1 MTVFSGFDRIRIINL
16 PSRPDRRAEMMGEL
30 ERIGLVD
37 DPRVEF
43 AEGILVQADDMH
55 PWRAPGEKGVF
66 TAQLNVLREAAAANE
81 SVLILEDDVDFT
93 NAAKRWGRPP
103 DVDIAYGG
111 YMAADPDHLETS
123 DIAGA
128 HCIGFSA
135 RAAKALVPFLE
146 NLFEHESPPPID
158 GAYVWF
164 RRQRDGFTTQ
174 FARPVVAVQ
183 RPSRSDI
190 TPNPRLDRLSLL
202 RGPVGAARRFKRK
215 LQRGDITF
223 GLPEAIILAI
233 VGIAIASAVAYY
245 HLHYDG
251 VASGG

>member
-1 MTVFSGFDRIRIINL
+1 MTLFSGFDRIRIINL
-16 PSRPDRRAEMMGEL
+16 PSRSDRRAEMMGEL
-30 ERIGLVD
+30 QRLGLGD

-43 AEGILVQADDMH
+43 ADGVIVKPQDMH

-66 TAQLNVLREAAAANE
+66 LAQLNVLREAAAANE
-81 SVLILEDDVDFT
+81 SILILEDDVDFT
-93 NAAKRWGRPP
+93 SAARSWSRPQG
-103 DVDIAYGG
+103 VDIAYGG
-111 YMAADPDHLETS
+111 YMASDPDHLETS

-146 NLFEHESPPPID
+146 ALFDHESPPPID

-164 RRQRDGFTTQ
+164 RRQRDGFTTK

-190 TPNPRLDRLSLL
+190 TPNLRLDGNPLL

-215 LQRGDITF
+215 FRRGDITF
-223 GLPEAIILAI
+223 GLREAIILA
-233 VGIAIASAVAYY
+233 VLGVLIAAAAAYY

-251 VASGG
+251 VAGGG